1 MRIWAEELKSH
12 THDYVPQNRYREI
25 VNAPSPLEAGCEH
38 KGRISK
44 LAEYLNIPESDAKDI
59 GRKAQLNI
67 SIELGHSRVDISN
80 AYLG

>member
-1 MRIWAEELKSH
+1 MRIWAEELHHSERH
-12 THDYVPQNRYREI
+12 AYAQNRYREI